1 MSKKFLSLVTAAL
14 IFLPL
19 GAQAGNG
26 YIGASVGNMNYQEP
40 GTSLHA
46 LNLTGRLGY
55 RLASAL
61 DVEVRAATATSADNG
76 SLEFSLNSLAGAYI
90 KLNWSPMQSRHFEIY
105 LIGGGTYISAAIGP
119 VGTTATETDSSG
131 SYGIGFDFFGN
142 DSTALNLEWM
152 RYGDGEIGPT
162 NTPYTLDTLTVG
174 LVHHF

>member
-1 MSKKFLSLVTAAL
+1 MSKKFLSLATAA
-14 IFLPL
+14 IFFLPL

-61 DVEVRAATATSADNG
+61 DVEVRAAAPSSADDGNR
-76 SLEFSLNSLAGAYI
+76 EFSLNYLAGAYL
-90 KLNWSPMQSRHFEIY
+90 KLNWAPMRSGHFEIY

-119 VGTTATETDSSG
+119 VGSSTTETDSSR
-131 SYGIGFDFFGN
+131 SYGIGLDFFGN
-142 DSTALNLEWM
+142 DKTAFSIEWM

-162 NTPYTLDTLTVG
+162 NLPYTVDTLTLGV
-174 LVHHF
+174 VHHF